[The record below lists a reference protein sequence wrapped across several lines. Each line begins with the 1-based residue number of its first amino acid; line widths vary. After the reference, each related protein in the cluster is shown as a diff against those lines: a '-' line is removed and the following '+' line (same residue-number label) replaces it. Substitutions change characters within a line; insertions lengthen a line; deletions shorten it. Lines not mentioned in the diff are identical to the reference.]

1 MARTAEVKARVEP
14 ELKEAARSTYAK
26 WGINLSDAMN
36 AFLVK
41 SVEVGGFPF
50 DMRSRR
56 YDWDAIGAIRA
67 DATGRVV
74 LPAEMNDDDEG
85 IYDDLV

>member
-1 MARTAEVKARVEP
+1 MPRTAEVKARVEP
-14 ELKEAARSTYAK
+14 GLKEAARNTYAK

-50 DMRSRR
+50 DMRASR
-56 YDWDAIGAIRA
+56 YDWNALEVVRPDAK
-67 DATGRVV
+67 GRVV
-74 LPAEMNDDDEG
+74 LPAEMDDDDEG
-85 IYDDLV
+85 VYDDLV